1 MALPKIIEEAAFFRS
16 GGKCECHRETCGHPL
31 PHGAPITRHEARFRY
46 RITGE
51 GKEDSKQLDN
61 CQVLC
66 SFCFRAA
73 GSLPGPDRLDQNLA
87 PKDLP
92 N

>member
-1 MALPKIIEEAAFFRS
+1 MAFPKIIEEAAFSRS
-16 GGKCECHRETCGHPL
+16 EGKCECHREACGHPR

-51 GKEDSKQLDN
+51 GGDSKRLDN

-66 SFCFRAA
+66 SYCFRA
-73 GSLPGPDRLDQNLA
+73 GGNLPNPDRLG
-87 PKDLP
+87 
-92 N
+92 